1 VEGGAAAYA
10 LPADAHLISHLIY
23 IDTVYVYVNWRIIKN
38 SGGCEQ
44 QCLVPQAKLPCRK
57 SQQIFSYYH
66 SLHAYKPSRFEQ
78 KKYQATIENINH
90 E

>member
-1 VEGGAAAYA
+1 MQ
-10 LPADAHLISHLIY
+10 
-23 IDTVYVYVNWRIIKN
+23 KN

-44 QCLVPQAKLPCRK
+44 QC
-57 SQQIFSYYH
+57 FSYYH
-66 SLHAYKPSRFEQ
+66 PLHAYKPSRFEQ